1 MHQISLFELNTLIRQ
16 AIDLTFTDSYWLQAE
31 LSEVHERHGHCYL
44 EFVQK
49 DTQGNGLIAKA
60 RGQVWASRWAMLSP
74 YFMRTTGQRLSLGM
88 QVLVEVQVT
97 FHELYG
103 YALNVIDIDPTYTLG
118 DIARRRQEILRTLQ
132 AEGVDR
138 MNKELPLP
146 MLLQR
151 IAVISSPTAAGYE
164 DFCNQLNSNK
174 QKLFFQTRLFP
185 ATMQGKEVEQSV
197 IGALN
202 TIAEQVEDWDIVVI
216 IRGGGSTS
224 DLSGFDTLQ
233 LAENVA
239 QFPLPVITGIGHE
252 RDDTVID
259 LIAHTRV
266 KTPTAAAEFLIHHQQ
281 EQLER
286 VNSLANRIQTAIG
299 YTLQQ
304 ENTRIRL
311 LTTRLPALV
320 ATFQSRE
327 LSRLGRLATTLQ
339 TAAIQQLANQRNRV
353 ELTLHQLQATTQ
365 NAIQHQQIALQFAES
380 HIRAADPKNILRL
393 GFSITRVSGKAIRD
407 TTHVH
412 PGDTIQTILYQGTI
426 ISTITPSSSQAP

>member
-1 MHQISLFELNTLIRQ
+1 MPHLSLFELNTLIRRT
-16 AIDLTFTDSYWLQAE
+16 IDLSFTDSYWLQAE
-31 LSEVHERHGHCYL
+31 LSEVREGRGHCYL

-49 DTQGNGLIAKA
+49 DTRSNGLIAKA
-60 RGQVWASRWAMLSP
+60 RGQVWASRWTMLSP
-74 YFMRTTGQRLSLGM
+74 YFMHTTGQRLSPGM
-88 QVLVEVQVT
+88 QVLVQVQVT

-146 MLLQR
+146 LLLQR

-164 DFCNQLNSNK
+164 DFCNQLQSNRLN
-174 QKLFFQTRLFP
+174 LFFQTRLFP
-185 ATMQGKEVEQSV
+185 ATMQGEGVEQSV

-202 TIAEQVEDWDIVVI
+202 AIAANAEDWDIVVI

-281 EQLER
+281 EQLEQ
-286 VNSLANRIQTAIG
+286 VNGLTDRIQTAIG

-311 LTTRLPALV
+311 LTTKLPALV

-327 LSRLGRLATTLQ
+327 SSRLGRLATTLQ
-339 TAAIQQLANQRNRV
+339 TAVIQRLSNQHNRL
-353 ELTLHQLQATTQ
+353 ELTMHQLQTATQATLQ
-365 NAIQHQQIALQFAES
+365 RQHTTLQVAES
-380 HIRAADPKNILRL
+380 HIRAADSKNILRL
-393 GFSITRVSGKAIRD
+393 GFSITRVAGKAVRNTAQIQ
-407 TTHVH
+407 
-412 PGDTIQTILYQGTI
+412 PGDTIQTTLYEGTLTSTI
-426 ISTITPSSSQAP
+426 IPPHC